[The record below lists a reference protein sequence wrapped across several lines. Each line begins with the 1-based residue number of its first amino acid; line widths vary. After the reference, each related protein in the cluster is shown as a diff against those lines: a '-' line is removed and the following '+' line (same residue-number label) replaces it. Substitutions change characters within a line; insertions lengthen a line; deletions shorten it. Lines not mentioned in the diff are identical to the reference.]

1 LLRGVAHPALIRDP
15 HHSPLALPALIL
27 ATVVP

>member
-1 LLRGVAHPALIRDP
+1 LLRGAAQPALIRDP

-27 ATVVP
+27 ATVIP